1 MIPIGTDRP
10 QRMIPWT
17 NYLLIA
23 ANVVLYLFS
32 HTAPPGHPRSPLT
45 QLAPWCGPYLLDPS
59 HLHLYQFLT
68 YQFLHENIGHI
79 FFNMLFLY
87 VFGNNLNEKLG
98 HLGYLAF
105 YLTGGVLA
113 GCGQV
118 LTSNSPTL
126 GASGAIS
133 AVTGLFLVLLPRTN
147 IRMFVYVVY
156 WEIPSLYFIVFSVL
170 KDFFEPLVFGDTQ
183 TAHAAH
189 IAGNVAGFLIGLL
202 LLLTHLV
209 QRDHYDM
216 LAMLA
221 RWRRRKQYE
230 ALVSGGYDPYGP
242 KWSLRRTGDEPA
254 AVENQ
259 RIIALR
265 GEIAD
270 FIRQQEL
277 GGAAAKYLELR
288 AIDAAQVLPPQE
300 QLDVANQFMTAGQHA
315 NAAAAY
321 EDFLR
326 VYTTDHQRD
335 QIMLVLALIYARY
348 LANPRRAIELFQS
361 VIPRMHDAHQRK
373 WAEEELA
380 QLTAASAASPPP
392 PTSPP
397 PPPSGSASPR

>member
-32 HTAPPGHPRSPLT
+32 HSSPGHPRSPLT
-45 QLAPWCGPYLLDPS
+45 QLAPWCSPYLLDPS

-68 YQFLHENIGHI
+68 YQFLHENVAHI
-79 FFNMLFLY
+79 LFNMLFLY

-147 IRMFVYVVY
+147 IRMFVYMLVY
-156 WEIPSLYFIVFSVL
+156 WEIPSLYFIVFSIL
-170 KDFFEPLVFGDTQ
+170 KDFFEPIVLGDTQ

-189 IAGNVAGFLIGLL
+189 IAGNIAGILIGLL

-216 LAMLA
+216 LAMLS

-242 KWSLRRTGDEPA
+242 KWSLRRKGNESAPA
-254 AVENQ
+254 ENPQ
-259 RIIALR
+259 IITLR

-270 FIRQQEL
+270 LIHQQQL
-277 GGAAAKYLELR
+277 AGAAAKYLELR
-288 AIDAAQVLPPQE
+288 AMDAGQVLPPQD
-300 QLDVANQFMTAGQHA
+300 QLDVANQFMTAGEHA

-321 EDFLR
+321 EGFLR
-326 VYTTDHQRD
+326 VYTTDHHRD
-335 QIMLVLALIYARY
+335 QIILILALIYARY
-348 LANPRRAIELFQS
+348 LTNPRRAIELFQS

-380 QLTAASAASPPP
+380 QLTAPSIM
-392 PTSPP
+392 PP
-397 PPPSGSASPR
+397 PPPGAPASPSPR